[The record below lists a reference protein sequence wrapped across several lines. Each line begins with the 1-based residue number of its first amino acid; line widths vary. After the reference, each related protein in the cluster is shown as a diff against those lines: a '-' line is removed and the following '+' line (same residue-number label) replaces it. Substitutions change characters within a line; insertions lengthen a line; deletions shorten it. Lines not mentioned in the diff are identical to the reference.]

1 MLDPQY
7 LDAIKGFEGYNP
19 NAAFDYKQY
28 SSGYGTK
35 VQPGDE
41 NIPPDQRQAVYEQR
55 FQNEVGK
62 AAQSVDSFAPDL
74 PQGVRAALTSL
85 TYNAGPGWQQS
96 GLGAAVKAGDWDKA
110 KEIFLQYNKAG
121 GEVNPG
127 LVTRRQKEAAWFGS
141 GLPAPQGGGLLASA
155 PQAAPQPPISLP
167 AGLGAQPYFAPQQA
181 PQSQQTA
188 PSAPLQI
195 ETPQAPPIFYAP
207 RKPID
212 LSALRA
218 ALAAPTFSR
227 G

>member
-1 MLDPQY
+1 MALDQSY
-7 LDAIKGFEGYNP
+7 LDAIKSFEGYNP
-19 NAAFDYKQY
+19 QSQWDYKQY
-28 SSGYGTK
+28 SSGFGTK

-55 FQNEVGK
+55 FQGEVGK

-96 GLGAAVKAGDWDKA
+96 GLGAAIKAGDWDKA
-110 KEIFLQYNKAG
+110 KDIFLQYNKAG

-127 LVTRRQKEAAWFGS
+127 LVARRQKEAAWFG
-141 GLPAPQGGGLLASA
+141 GGQAPQASPAGLLASA

-167 AGLGAQPYFAPQQA
+167 AGLGAQPYFPPQQA
-181 PQSQQTA
+181 PQSQQ
-188 PSAPLQI
+188 APLQI

-218 ALAAPTFSR
+218 AFAAPTFR
-227 G
+227 QG